1 MNKNLKSN
9 LIDNLSKDLLKNGYC
24 IFDIE
29 NQVSLELFY
38 RNIQKELNQDDLSLL
53 HENISIKDINNFRIK
68 AFRSINKIKNW
79 EKEYTSLGKNLLY
92 YFLGRDL
99 AIQNKLNLSIQMPN
113 DSSSV
118 LDLHTDALSGQSVF
132 ELVMWIPITRS
143 FDSNAMYIFK
153 PEVSKEM
160 LSEIPKNEKIGMNL
174 LFEKFKDKATFIEIN
189 KGKGLLFSPT
199 LFHGNILN
207 KTSSTRISI
216 NCRFKNIFTHEALS
230 GERRLGSFYKILN
243 ISEVTKLGLSYRD
256 DLIKFK

>member
-1 MNKNLKSN
+1 MNNNLTSN

-53 HENISIKDINNFRIK
+53 HENISIKDINNLRIK

-79 EKEYTSLGKNLLY
+79 ENEYTSLGKNLLY
-92 YFLGRDL
+92 HFLGRDL

-174 LFEKFKDKATFIEIN
+174 LFEKFKEVSSFLTYFISWKHFKQNLFDKN
-189 KGKGLLFSPT
+189 K
-199 LFHGNILN
+199 H
-207 KTSSTRISI
+207 
-216 NCRFKNIFTHEALS
+216 
-230 GERRLGSFYKILN
+230 
-243 ISEVTKLGLSYRD
+243 KLQV
-256 DLIKFK
+256 